1 MARIMTRD
9 SGDDPVGELTLDQ
22 KSIDSGVAWH
32 GWESGSFQFSVP
44 TSDLC
49 SPTSVSI

>member
-9 SGDDPVGELTLDQ
+9 GGDDPVRKFALDQ

-32 GWESGSFQFSVP
+32 GWVGGWKF
-44 TSDLC
+44 
-49 SPTSVSI
+49 